1 MVTHVCT
8 IWGLVSF
15 LIEFYC
21 YGRKRKKVLVGEK
34 YLVSILRDGFDEAE
48 VDGQADE
55 HDDAV
60 QGEEDDGPEVRPSNP
75 APEIGI
81 VLLHF
86 VSHFWIEYFFVY

>member
-1 MVTHVCT
+1 MVC
-8 IWGLVSF
+8 
-15 LIEFYC
+15 
-21 YGRKRKKVLVGEK
+21 EK